1 LPWQGL
7 QADTAIDKFNAIA
20 RVKATT
26 SAQDLCQDLPAE
38 FSIYVDYTRQLK
50 QYDVP
55 DYDSIRTM
63 FRDLAARLQYDY
75 DDRFDWQASSEVA
88 EAKKCRTPSADSGIA
103 DMAED
108 VC

>member
-1 LPWQGL
+1 M
-7 QADTAIDKFNAIA
+7 
-20 RVKATT
+20 KATT

-63 FRDLAARLQYDY
+63 FRDLAVRLQYDY
-75 DDRFDWQASSEVA
+75 DDRFDWQASTEVA
-88 EAKKCRTPSADSGIA
+88 EANKCRTPSSDSGIA